1 MLMLRSIASSICLG
15 LFAAG
20 AAAMEGS
27 KTPEGEQGTEG
38 MPPLRVFAERETG
51 CKTMAWSAVQDEAGI
66 MHFGCDTVVSFD
78 GERWRQEDMDP
89 TYAIRG
95 MDIGPN
101 GRIWVGGVNQIGW
114 FERGAEGR
122 LAYHSL
128 MPKLPA
134 SIADLGDVWRVY
146 AEGDDRALFVARERV
161 LRWDGRQFTSWSFPG
176 MRLLWSIRTQKS
188 VYVHYPPLGL
198 FKIGPEGPKMVVPAS
213 VIGASDIRWMDDTA
227 DDWLLLTSEGFK
239 TLHNGRCTATYPE
252 ASSYLRAKA
261 PTFAT
266 RLTDGSL
273 AVGTLQGGIVV
284 VGRAGDIRSIFN
296 TQNGLPEDQIYSL
309 FVDRDGALWG
319 MGPSRIIR
327 LAILSGVAVYGPQVG
342 YPSGGCDSVAEY
354 YGTAFIASHSDLLR
368 LLPDVHSGAGGFVTL
383 GITNSRFYSLL
394 SLPQGLAVGHF
405 HGLGLWTPGTGLRPL
420 TPFSDIVFRASPSEA
435 RPGAILAAE
444 FDRVVS
450 IDPRNG
456 HSTVIADSLP
466 DYGDSVVDEP
476 SGRLWIGTTS
486 RGLFVAG
493 PGTTHA
499 TSAAPRFGP
508 LPTLGPAFVSRAGNT
523 IVVLTKGAAY
533 FLDDRSDRFHPIAG
547 VPGGRPSA
555 ISNSDRSGTVW
566 AALEPQGDG
575 HSPRLGRIS
584 VTSDGAVWSPQS
596 VEGLSGIGSLLGLD
610 ITHSPEGERL
620 WIAGSESIIRA
631 NSETLA
637 PNPPLRQPLIR
648 AWFKEDKGG
657 VHEVSDGVLPYSIQG
672 IHIEF
677 SSLDYGMRESERFQ
691 TMLGGVEKEWS
702 PAIDFAAREISGLRE
717 GTYEFK
723 VRLVSD
729 SGVVGAPSVLRF
741 SIAPPW
747 WRTLLAYAG
756 YAVAG
761 VLAILALL
769 RLRVNSLKRR
779 ALDLEKT
786 VHRRTEQLEKAN
798 AAKTEF
804 VASMSHEIR
813 NPMGG
818 ILGSALELSETTLEP
833 KQRELVSTL
842 QNCAAFLAS
851 LVEDVLDFAAI
862 EAGAYTVS
870 RSPFSPREVLDAV
883 ATMLRPRTGG
893 AEMRASVDP
902 ALPDRILGDAARI
915 QQVVVNFAANALKF
929 GGAKIGLSARP
940 EGDRVVF
947 AVTDDGQGIP
957 PEEQRNLFIRFS
969 RLKPALNSAIPGTG
983 LGLAVCRALAE
994 RMGGTVGVASAPG
1007 RGSTFFLRLPL
1018 EVASDEFREPHKV
1031 RMQGSRALVVEDIE
1045 YNARALRIMLGNI
1058 GYEVDIAGDGEKA
1071 IERIAAVDYHAVFL
1085 DCDLPKVDGF
1095 EVARRLRAGEPAGKR
1110 TLIVATT
1117 AHSTVEDQNEC
1128 VAAGMDAFI
1137 AKPITPEKLR
1147 TVLSASNGSS
1157 PQAFPVIGADS
1168 ATTEEPTYELTLL
1181 RHLADGTPAGLEREL
1196 DAFVASLDE
1205 AMQGVATAHASGS
1218 RGAVASAAHRVI
1230 SHARMVGASALGGAA
1245 ADLQDFAAVYTE
1257 TELKEEIALLG
1268 ASVAALRRSLAQFR
1282 SKSAGSGSAQST

>member
-1 MLMLRSIASSICLG
+1 MLRSIASSICLG
-15 LFAAG
+15 LFVASE
-20 AAAMEGS
+20 AAMDVAKAAEWQ
-27 KTPEGEQGTEG
+27 QGTEG
-38 MPPLRVFAERETG
+38 IPPLRVFAERETG

-78 GERWRQEDMDP
+78 GDRWRQEDMDP
-89 TYAIRG
+89 TYAVRG

-114 FERGAEGR
+114 FEKGAGGR
-122 LAYHSL
+122 LVYHSL
-128 MPKLPA
+128 MPQVPA

-176 MRLLWSIRTQKS
+176 MRLLWSIRTKKS
-188 VYVHYPPLGL
+188 IYLHFPPLGL
-198 FKIGPEGPKMVVPAS
+198 FKVGPDGPKMVVPPSA
-213 VIGASDIRWMDDTA
+213 IGASDIRWIDDSR

-239 TLHNGRCTATYPE
+239 TLHNGTCIPVDTE

-266 RLTDGSL
+266 RLPDGSL

-284 VGRAGDIRSIFN
+284 VDRSGGIRSIFN

-327 LAILSGVAVYGPQVG
+327 LAILSGVGVYGPQVG
-342 YPSGGCDSVAEY
+342 YPSGGSDSVAEY
-354 YGTAFIASHSDLLR
+354 SGTAFIASHSDLLR
-368 LLPDVHSGAGGFVTL
+368 LMPDLHSGGAGRFVTL
-383 GITNSRFYSLL
+383 GIANSRFYSLL

-405 HGLGLWTPGTGLRPL
+405 QGLGLWTPSTGLRPL
-420 TPFSDIVFRASPSEA
+420 TPSSDIVFRASPSEA

-450 IDPRNG
+450 VDPRNG
-456 HSTVIADSLP
+456 QSTVIADSLP
-466 DYGDSVVDEP
+466 DYGNSVVDEP

-499 TSAAPRFGP
+499 APAAPRFGR
-508 LPTLGPAFVSRAGNT
+508 LPAVGPAFVSRAGST
-523 IVVLTKGAAY
+523 IVVLTNGAAY
-533 FLDDRSDRFHPIAG
+533 FLGDKSGRFQPVAG
-547 VPGGRPSA
+547 VPVGRPSA
-555 ISNSDRSGTVW
+555 LSNSDGSGGVW
-566 AALEPQGDG
+566 AALEPEGDG

-584 VTSDGAVWSPQS
+584 VSGDGAVWAPQS

-610 ITHSPEGERL
+610 VTGSPEGERL

-631 NSETLA
+631 GHEALVPS
-637 PNPPLRQPLIR
+637 PPLRQPLIR
-648 AWFKEDKGG
+648 AWFKEEKGG

-672 IHIEF
+672 IHVEF
-677 SSLDYGMRESERFQ
+677 SSLDYAMRESERFQ
-691 TMLGGVEKEWS
+691 TMLGGVERDWS
-702 PAIDFAAREISGLRE
+702 PAIDFAARDISGLRE
-717 GTYEFK
+717 GSYELK

-747 WRTLLAYAG
+747 WRTFFAYAG
-756 YAVAG
+756 YAVAA
-761 VLAILALL
+761 VIAILALL

-779 ALDLEKT
+779 AVALEKT
-786 VHRRTEQLEKAN
+786 VRRRTEQLEKAN

-818 ILGSALELSETTLEP
+818 ILGSALELSETPLEP

-862 EAGAYTVS
+862 EARAYKVS

-893 AEMRASVDP
+893 AEMRANVDP
-902 ALPDRILGDAARI
+902 ALPERILGDAARI
-915 QQVVVNFAANALKF
+915 QQVVVNFAVNALKF
-929 GGAKIGLSARP
+929 GGSKIGLSARP

-957 PEEQRNLFIRFS
+957 ADEQRNLFIRFS

-1018 EVASDEFREPHKV
+1018 EAASDEVRESHKV

-1045 YNARALRIMLGNI
+1045 YNARALGIMLGNI

-1071 IERIAAVDYHAVFL
+1071 IERIGAVAYDAVFL
-1085 DCDLPKVDGF
+1085 DCDLPKVNGF
-1095 EVARRLRAGEPAGKR
+1095 EVARRVRADGKR

-1117 AHSTVEDQNEC
+1117 AHSTVEDQKEC

-1147 TVLSASNGSS
+1147 TVLSASNGHALD
-1157 PQAFPVIGADS
+1157 AFPVIGADA
-1168 ATTEEPTYELTLL
+1168 ATTDEPAYELTLL

-1196 DAFVASLDE
+1196 GAFVASLDE
-1205 AMQGVATAHASGS
+1205 AMRAVETAHASGS
-1218 RGAVASAAHRVI
+1218 RGEVASAAHRVI
-1230 SHARMVGASALGGAA
+1230 SHARMVGASALGATA
-1245 ADLQDFAAVYTE
+1245 VDLQDYAAVYTE
-1257 TELKEEIALLG
+1257 TELKGEIAQLG
-1268 ASVAALRRSLAQFR
+1268 TRAATLRSALVQFQSR
-1282 SKSAGSGSAQST
+1282 SAGPGPT